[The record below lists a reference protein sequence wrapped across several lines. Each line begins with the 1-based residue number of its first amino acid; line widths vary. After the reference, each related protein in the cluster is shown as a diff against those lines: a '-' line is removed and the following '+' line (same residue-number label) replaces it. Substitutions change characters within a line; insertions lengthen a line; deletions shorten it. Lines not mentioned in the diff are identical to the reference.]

1 MAQSDASEARHVPA
15 PRCHDSE
22 AGSTQPESQA
32 RRGRNAVPGTDVTP
46 HVRIPGG
53 RRRLVAQA
61 LPHAHRP
68 AAARGFADLIWIRT
82 AFWSGIGPALTLFVP
97 PAVARRGAETAMCG
111 PQLAALWI
119 RKVGRER
126 R

>member
-1 MAQSDASEARHVPA
+1 MAQSHASEARHVPA
-15 PRCHDSE
+15 PRCNDSE

-32 RRGRNAVPGTDVTP
+32 RRRRNAVPGTHVTP

-68 AAARGFADLIWIRT
+68 AAARGTADLTWIRT
-82 AFWSGIGPALTLFVP
+82 AFGAPLRLSRAASDLRAGCLTVLTRASSGT
-97 PAVARRGAETAMCG
+97 TAPGCT
-111 PQLAALWI
+111 
-119 RKVGRER
+119 E
-126 R
+126 